1 MSCVSTFGDSIVRVR
16 SSVVLFFAV
25 ALCAFLSRP
34 VSAQSIPGGSGG
46 GTAGGGPNP
55 SFVIVDYDS
64 AGGLRAA
71 YIAGLPAITGPSTA
85 QDLELALSIS
95 MPIAE
100 ANAALYLVHND
111 VSLSAAATKQFL
123 QGNGRGSEE
132 VFAVISLSPGNFGD
146 FDTGAVE
153 AATSA
158 SQFADF
164 MEGTFLADG
173 FATSRALSAVGAL
186 MLHKTGT
193 KPGNK
198 IGSVFKQQY
207 IYVETAD
214 GDIYYPKDGD
224 GLVDVLND
232 IESDGDTVKHL
243 VIKGHGSPE
252 MIEVGSGGDILTT
265 GGSRVIIGNINDPN
279 DSTDITDV
287 LNNVTDGGTDI
298 ELRGCWTSQLAS
310 DVNDALG
317 GDPDVSG
324 SITPVVGIPWGPFT
338 VGPYYTY

>member
-1 MSCVSTFGDSIVRVR
+1 MRVSSRV
-16 SSVVLFFAV
+16 VMIFTT
-25 ALCAFLSRP
+25 ALCAFLIRP
-34 VSAQSIPGGSGG
+34 VCAQSFPGGSNGGDAGG
-46 GTAGGGPNP
+46 GTTEAGSNP
-55 SFVIVDYDS
+55 PFVIVDYDS

-71 YIAGLPAITGPSTA
+71 YIAGLPAITGPNTA
-85 QDLELALSIS
+85 LALELALSMS
-95 MPIAE
+95 MPMAE
-100 ANAALYLVHND
+100 ANAALYLIQND
-111 VSLSAAATKQFL
+111 ASLSAAATKQFL

-132 VFAVISLSPGNFGD
+132 VFAIVSLSPGNFGE
-146 FDTGAVE
+146 FDTGAVD
-153 AATSA
+153 ASTTA
-158 SQFADF
+158 SQFAEF
-164 MEGTFLADG
+164 MEGTFLSDG
-173 FATSRALSAVGAL
+173 FSSSRALSALGAL

-193 KPGNK
+193 KPGSK

-224 GLVDVLND
+224 GLIDVLND

-265 GGSRVIIGNINDPN
+265 GGGRVIIGNINDPN

-287 LNNVTDGGTDI
+287 LNDVTDGDTDI

-324 SITPVVGIPWGPFT
+324 SVTPVVGIPWGPFT
-338 VGPYYTY
+338 FGPYYTY

>member
-1 MSCVSTFGDSIVRVR
+1 MSSVSTLGDCIVRVR
-16 SSVVLFFAV
+16 SKFVLIFAV
-25 ALCAFLSRP
+25 AFCAFLSRP
-34 VSAQSIPGGSGG
+34 VCAQSIPGGSGG

-55 SFVIVDYDS
+55 PFVIVDYDS

-71 YIAGLPAITGPSTA
+71 YIAGLPAITGPNTA
-85 QDLELALSIS
+85 QDLVLALSIS
-95 MPIAE
+95 LPTAD
-100 ANAALYLVHND
+100 ADAALYLVQND

-123 QGNGRGSEE
+123 QGSGRGSEE
-132 VFAVISLSPGNFGD
+132 VFAIISLSQGNFGD

-158 SQFADF
+158 SQYADF
-164 MEGTFLADG
+164 MEGTFIADG
-173 FATSRALSAVGAL
+173 FSSSRALSAVGAL

-193 KPGNK
+193 KPGSK

-232 IESDGDTVKHL
+232 IESDGDTIKHL
-243 VIKGHGSPE
+243 VLKGHGSPE

-265 GGSRVIIGNINDPN
+265 GGGRVIIGNINDPN
-279 DSTDITDV
+279 DTTDITDV
-287 LNNVTDGGTDI
+287 LDNVTDGDTDI

-324 SITPVVGIPWGPFT
+324 SVTPVVGIPWGPFT
-338 VGPYYTY
+338 FGPYYTY